1 MMIPAPVPPAQ
12 PPLIAIVDDAPCV
25 REALVSLFRS
35 VGWRA
40 AEYASAEAFLAD
52 PEDCAACVVLD
63 LHLPGISGIDAQR
76 LLAARGSRLPVIFV
90 SGDAGA
96 RHQQEALGKGAVAFL
111 HKPFSDES
119 MLAAVER
126 AMRPG
131 AEV

>member
-1 MMIPAPVPPAQ
+1 MIPAPVPPAQ

-52 PEDCAACVVLD
+52 PEGCAATCLVLD
-63 LHLPGISGIDAQR
+63 LHLPGISGLEAQL

-90 SGDAGA
+90 SGDANA
-96 RHQQEALGKGAVAFL
+96 RDRQEAVRRGAIAFL
-111 HKPFSDES
+111 HKPFSDEV